1 MKRLL
6 EGVLVADFT
15 WIGAGSYTTKL
26 LADLGADVVKIETS
40 KRLDTLRLAKP
51 YKDGIPGINR
61 SGYFADRNSS
71 KRSITINIKEEQ
83 GLILAKRLIGNA
95 HIVTN
100 NFTPGIMDKL
110 GLGYDVVR
118 TIRPGIIYVSMS
130 MQGATGPDRN
140 DLGYGLTIGAVTG
153 LQHLTGLPNKEPA
166 GTGTNF
172 PDHIP
177 NPTHAAFAI
186 LAALRH
192 QRRTGVG
199 QSIDIAQTEPTIAM
213 IGPAVMD
220 YEVNGVIQNR
230 RGNRHPKFAP
240 QGVFPCKGRDRW
252 IAITVQ
258 SDKQWASLC
267 EVLGLIVPAEW
278 AGGAGRLRYQG
289 EIEQVLSVASSKW
302 DSLELAVALQ
312 NMGVTAGPV
321 QDARDVLEKD
331 AQLQDRKHWISLDHP
346 EMGPSTYNCA
356 PFRFSNAASAPS
368 SPAPMLGQH
377 TQEIGR
383 ELLGLSETEITALIE
398 KNILV

>member
-6 EGVLVADFT
+6 NGVRVIDFT

-40 KRLDTLRLAKP
+40 TRLDTLRLAKP
-51 YKDGIPGINR
+51 YKDKVPGINR

-71 KRSITINIKEEQ
+71 KRSITVNIKEPE
-83 GLILAKRLIGNA
+83 GLALAKRLIADA
-95 HIVTN
+95 HVVTN
-100 NFTPGIMDKL
+100 NFTPGVMDKL

-118 TIRPGIIYVSMS
+118 GIQPRIIFAAMS
-130 MQGATGPDRN
+130 MQGGTGPDRN

-153 LQHLTGLPNKEPA
+153 LQHLTGLPDREPA

-192 QRRTGVG
+192 QRRTGMG

-220 YEVNGVIQNR
+220 YFVNGVVQNR
-230 RGNRHPKFAP
+230 NGNRHAQFAP
-240 QGVFPCKGRDRW
+240 QGVFPCKGEDRW

-258 SDKQWASLC
+258 TDAQWRALC
-267 EVLGLIVPAEW
+267 QALELTVPSEWDGAAQRRQNADAIEAMLSSACAKWDNVKLAEVLQAAGLA
-278 AGGAGRLRYQG
+278 AGQ
-289 EIEQVLSVASSKW
+289 
-302 DSLELAVALQ
+302 
-312 NMGVTAGPV
+312 V
-321 QDARDVLEKD
+321 QDARDVLD
-331 AQLQDRKHWISLDHP
+331 NDPQLRARGHWVQLNHP
-346 EMGPSTYNCA
+346 EMGPSTYNSA
-356 PFRFSNAASAPS
+356 PFRFSGAESAPS
-368 SPAPMLGQH
+368 SPAPLLGQH
-377 TQEIGR
+377 TYQVAQ
-383 ELLGLSETEITALIE
+383 ELLGLDEAQVTTLIKE
-398 KNILV
+398 NILV